1 MTIRSDLS
9 ALDRQYRAKRSGQSK
24 VEYAASIEGF
34 RRPFNVSAW
43 AVAITLALGFIAAIW
58 AVAT

>member
-9 ALDRQYRAKRSGQSK
+9 ALDRKFRAKRTGQTPM
-24 VEYAASIEGF
+24 EYASAIEVY
-34 RRPFNVSAW
+34 RRDSRAGW

-58 AVAT
+58 AAVT